1 MKSVAHLFPKD
12 TRIFHMPRATP
23 LQMGTSSE
31 VLQSNGLLAE
41 YQQVLF
47 IFGPDQFRE
56 YHRGVKP
63 DSVISQ
69 DSQREFFYRISEFIH
84 SVKLKREKNEWRQLV
99 VCLPPGLPDY
109 DPSQQ
114 EVFHY
119 AAEYMRSR

>member
-12 TRIFHMPRATP
+12 TRIFYMPRATL
-23 LQMGTSSE
+23 LQMGTALE
-31 VLQSNGLLAE
+31 VLQNNELLAE

-63 DSVISQ
+63 DSIISQ
-69 DSQREFFYRISEFIH
+69 DTQREFIYRISEFIH

-99 VCLPPGLPDY
+99 V
-109 DPSQQ
+109 S
-114 EVFHY
+114 VSS
-119 AAEYMRSR
+119 SRIARL